1 MATSG
6 SYNFT
11 VTRDDIITAAY
22 RHINVIG
29 EVATPSASQVTAAAV
44 LLNLLIKSG
53 PYTAMPLWALKRGT
67 ILPFS
72 GSNTIN
78 TDSHVVTNYD
88 TTTLTAD
95 SAATDTTLTVDSITG
110 FSASDQIG
118 IELDDGSIDWTT
130 VSGAPAGSTIT
141 IATGV
146 TSAASTGN
154 RIYGYTA
161 SSERIQKPIRIIE
174 ANLKTVSSG
183 ASREIL
189 IEDRTDY
196 YNLGN
201 RTTEGEPTM
210 IYYDIASSS
219 ATNLDNGTIAVWP
232 RFANGDSVIEFTY
245 QRPFQ
250 DFDSS
255 TDDPDFPQ
263 AYFMPLMLDLAATMG
278 IKYSVPKDKRDDMR
292 QEAKYWRDEAL
303 ATTDSVG
310 SVQFI
315 PETR

>member
-11 VTRDDIITAAY
+11 TTRDDLITAAY
-22 RHINVIG
+22 RQINVIG
-29 EVATPSASQVTAAAV
+29 ETATPSAAQVTAAAI
-44 LLNLLIKSG
+44 LLNLLVKSG

-72 GSNTIN
+72 GADKIN

-95 SAATDTTLTVDSITG
+95 SATTDTTLTVDSITG
-110 FSASDQIG
+110 FSASDTIG

-130 VSGAPAGSTIT
+130 INGAPSGSTIT
-141 IATGV
+141 ITTGV

-154 RIYGYTA
+154 RVYGYTA

-174 ANLKTVSSG
+174 ANLKNVASG
-183 ASREIL
+183 SSREIL

-210 IYYDIASSS
+210 IYYDLSSTS

-232 RFANGDSVIEFTY
+232 RFSNGDSVIEFTY

-250 DFDSS
+250 DFDGA

-263 AYFMPLMLDLAATMG
+263 AYFLPLMLDLAAILG
-278 IKYSVPKDKRDDMR
+278 AKYHVDIQERKAL
-292 QEAKYWRDEAL
+292 QVEAKYWRDEAL

-310 SVQFI
+310 SVQFV
-315 PETR
+315 PGGN